1 MFARLNP
8 LSSYVLLLVSIVL
21 TGLVSVVGRER
32 LFELFAVSDLVR
44 VFEDGYNLPQARK
57 VIDIFGIR
65 NEYICAQCV
74 IKANEHLRRVTAT
87 LNDAVGLSER
97 GPVVRLEE
105 PEVVVPRPFKR
116 VRLVFATGR
125 RWRENG
131 SRMEAST
138 AI

>member
-1 MFARLNP
+1 MFVRLNP

-21 TGLVSVVGRER
+21 TGSVSVVGRER
-32 LFELFAVSDLVR
+32 PFELFAISNLVR

-65 NEYICAQCV
+65 NEHICAQCV
-74 IKANEHLRRVTAT
+74 IKANQHLRRVTAT

-97 GPVVRLEE
+97 GPIVRLEE

-116 VRLVFATGR
+116 VGLVFATGR
-125 RWRENG
+125 R
-131 SRMEAST
+131 SR
-138 AI
+138 

>member
-21 TGLVSVVGRER
+21 TGSVSVVGRER
-32 LFELFAVSDLVR
+32 PFELFAVSDLVR

-74 IKANEHLRRVTAT
+74 IKANQHLRRVTAR
-87 LNDAVGLSER
+87 A
-97 GPVVRLEE
+97 
-105 PEVVVPRPFKR
+105 
-116 VRLVFATGR
+116 
-125 RWRENG
+125 
-131 SRMEAST
+131 
-138 AI
+138 